1 VRSRE
6 TTFLD
11 KAWVLTLT
19 SCFFLIHKK
28 GHLITDPQKIYPK
41 SESKMD
47 TKNHEKKKKKKKKK
61 AILVLQRVNFYFQNT
76 WQSKDCIYRI
86 TCVRSLIKKLD
97 FQKVFSKKDI
107 SDFISTNYTLNRHD
121 LRNMRVDSKTRK
133 IIGHKRTSIESAK
146 SLIEMTLKSST
157 LLEKL
162 SSWGAIQWT
171 RRRKNKQYLDQLWGN
186 ERWLN
191 DELVNWRKWYSK
203 SMNKHI

>member
-1 VRSRE
+1 
-6 TTFLD
+6 
-11 KAWVLTLT
+11 
-19 SCFFLIHKK
+19 
-28 GHLITDPQKIYPK
+28 
-41 SESKMD
+41 
-47 TKNHEKKKKKKKKK
+47 
-61 AILVLQRVNFYFQNT
+61 
-76 WQSKDCIYRI
+76 
-86 TCVRSLIKKLD
+86 LIKKLD

-171 RRRKNKQYLDQLWGN
+171 RRRKNKQYLDQL
-186 ERWLN
+186 
-191 DELVNWRKWYSK
+191 
-203 SMNKHI
+203 